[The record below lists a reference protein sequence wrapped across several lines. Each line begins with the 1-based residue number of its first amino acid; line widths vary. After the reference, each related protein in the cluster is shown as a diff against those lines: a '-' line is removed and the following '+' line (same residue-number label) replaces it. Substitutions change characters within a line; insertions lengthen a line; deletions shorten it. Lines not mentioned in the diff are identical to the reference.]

1 MKVGVKFWNCTK
13 VLVPQKRYVA
23 QVFPEL
29 RLDFNLQQLVPKQD
43 PTVPAHELSNLSASG
58 ISRPISLGP
67 GHRKASSGRG
77 PRLSWK
83 ARSLEE
89 ISTRR
94 LPVPKGVW
102 GDSGA
107 EAEGVHMV
115 QGVGY
120 TLPLM
125 SLLFRSLKTSSRVLP
140 ASGSFLNFSLSRM
153 DNSLREGQHLL
164 QHCGQDIRAG
174 HQAED
179 EVLDHTLLQ
188 QYIVLHSWETTHSM
202 TWMVALVC
210 RKRLMNLM

>member
-67 GHRKASSGRG
+67 GHRKASSGMG

-153 DNSLREGQHLL
+153 DNSHSGKGSISSSTVARISVLATKLRMRSLTTRCYSNTL
-164 QHCGQDIRAG
+164 CCTAG
-174 HQAED
+174 RRPTA
-179 EVLDHTLLQ
+179 
-188 QYIVLHSWETTHSM
+188 
-202 TWMVALVC
+202 
-210 RKRLMNLM
+210 